1 MDLKNRLSFGRS
13 SSVETR
19 PLVSSLILEEH
30 KGKPLAHSVQLW
42 QCQRFSSLALFP
54 PHVHI
59 LYMKIFGKESY
70 L

>member
-54 PHVHI
+54 HYTEI
-59 LYMKIFGKESY
+59 ICMQ
-70 L
+70 

>member
-1 MDLKNRLSFGRS
+1 MNLKSRQSFGNS
-13 SSVETR
+13 SAVETR

-54 PHVHI
+54 HYTEI
-59 LYMKIFGKESY
+59 ICMQ
-70 L
+70 